1 MDDLNVSANLTEM
14 LEKLEEEQ
22 DQLSL
27 RVKEKLEE
35 KNSWERKVGALRV
48 VLENEEMELNK
59 VKKEGIIVEDE
70 LRMKVRLQKMLM
82 GDLEQVGQGEPVFG
96 IKQKTEKLEAMKR
109 KVEKLEIS
117 RRFIEEEKMEMDRRW
132 NDFSANVKKVEDLS
146 GIGKELL
153 DVRRTGKFLEDKLTG
168 LVEANGSIEFL
179 EANTDTLT
187 LEVNQIFEEKWQV
200 EEECQMYQQ
209 VIRERKGII
218 SRMEIEARMAENRL
232 LAQKRRLSN
241 MLESLKASENK

>member
-22 DQLSL
+22 DQLSM

-35 KNSWERKVGALRV
+35 KISWERKVAAMRM
-48 VLENEEMELNK
+48 VLENIEMELSK
-59 VKKEGIIVEDE
+59 VKKEGMFVEDE
-70 LRMKVRLQKMLM
+70 LRMKVSLQKTLM
-82 GDLEQVGQGEPVFG
+82 GDVEQLDQGEPVFG
-96 IKQKTEKLEAMKR
+96 IRQKTEKLEEIKR

-117 RRFIEEEKMEMDRRW
+117 RRFIEEEKKEMDRRW
-132 NDFSANVKKVEDLS
+132 IDFSANVKKVEDES

-153 DVRRTGKFLEDKLTG
+153 DVRRTIKFLRKKFDEK
-168 LVEANGSIEFL
+168 VEANGNIEFL

-218 SRMEIEARMAENRL
+218 SRMEIEARMAENRQ
-232 LAQKRRLSN
+232 LAQKRRLTN
-241 MLESLKASENK
+241 MLESMKVSEKK

>member
-22 DQLSL
+22 DQLSM

-35 KNSWERKVGALRV
+35 KISWERKVAAMRM
-48 VLENEEMELNK
+48 VLENIEMELSK
-59 VKKEGIIVEDE
+59 VKKEGMFVEDE
-70 LRMKVRLQKMLM
+70 LRMKVSLQKMLM
-82 GDLEQVGQGEPVFG
+82 GDLEQLDQGEPVFG
-96 IKQKTEKLEAMKR
+96 IRQKTEKLEEMKR

-117 RRFIEEEKMEMDRRW
+117 RRFIEEEKKEMDRRW
-132 NDFSANVKKVEDLS
+132 NDFSASVKKVEDKS

-153 DVRRTGKFLEDKLTG
+153 DVRRTSKFLRKKFDEM
-168 LVEANGSIEFL
+168 VEANGNIEFL

-218 SRMEIEARMAENRL
+218 SRMEIEARMAENRQ
-232 LAQKRRLSN
+232 LAQKRRLTN
-241 MLESLKASENK
+241 MLGSMKVSEKK